1 MPQDAP
7 KATLPFPRGTTLVV
21 LVVISLMLHVG
32 ASRAS
37 TPTPVTDRPNIVVI
51 LLDDLDWAVF
61 DAAIGNLP
69 AVQNLQARG
78 TTFDQYYVTTPL
90 CCPSRSSLLRG
101 QYAHNH
107 GVLWNRGEPGGNGG
121 FEAFHRLGRETDT
134 VATALHDAGYR
145 TGLFG
150 KYLNGYPMSMPE
162 TYEPPGWDDWAVH
175 TASERDA
182 FYIDYDL
189 NVNGT
194 IVSYGSAPEDYST
207 DVLRDFGAA
216 FIRSTPVEQPLF
228 LVLAPYAPHAPSM
241 PAVRHVD
248 VAANAE
254 FRRAP
259 SFNESD
265 VSDKPEWVRKLPP
278 IDAAITAEIDADVA
292 NRVASLMAIDD
303 MVAEVS
309 AALEE
314 SGRGESTYIV
324 FLSDNGFH
332 FGEHRVPFGKVTPYG
347 ESTRVPMIVVGPGVP
362 AGSHNSA
369 IVANI
374 DLFPTFLGWAGVTSL
389 PEFVDGRDVA
399 GVINL
404 TEDPTRQRIL
414 LEQFEDVANRAPRAV
429 KPPKPGKKLKDRTP
443 TPTTTTSLS
452 QAILPPFRAVRD
464 ATSLFVVYE
473 TGELEYYDLVSDPYA
488 MNNLATQ
495 LDPVFITAQL
505 ALVDSLA
512 TCAGASCR
520 ELEDGENASPQVGQ

>member
-7 KATLPFPRGTTLVV
+7 KAKLQFSRGTALAALVV
-21 LVVISLMLHVG
+21 LSLLLHVG

-61 DAAIGNLP
+61 DAAINALP

-150 KYLNGYPMSMPE
+150 KYLNGYPMSMPD
-162 TYEPPGWDDWAVH
+162 TYVPPGWDDWAVH

-182 FYIDYDL
+182 FYLDYDL

-194 IVSYGSAPEDYST
+194 VVSYGSAPEDYST

-216 FIRSTPVEQPLF
+216 FIRSTPAEQPLF
-228 LVLAPYAPHAPSM
+228 LMLAPYAPHAPSM
-241 PAVRHVD
+241 SAVRHAD
-248 VAANAE
+248 VVANAE

-265 VSDKPEWVRKLPP
+265 VSDKPEWVRNLPP

-314 SGRGESTYIV
+314 SGRGESTYVV

-374 DLFPTFLGWAGVTSL
+374 DLFPTFLRWAGVTSS

-414 LEQFEDVANRAPRAV
+414 LEQFEDVANRASRAA
-429 KPPKPGKKLKDRTP
+429 KPSKPEKKPKVRTP
-443 TPTTTTSLS
+443 TPTTTASLS
-452 QAILPPFRAVRD
+452 QAILPPFRALRD
-464 ATSLFVVYE
+464 ASSLFVVYE

-488 MNNLATQ
+488 MNNLAGAM
-495 LDPVFITAQL
+495 DPGFINGHL
-505 ALVDSLA
+505 APADALGKCVGETCRALEDAEFSSSLA
-512 TCAGASCR
+512 
-520 ELEDGENASPQVGQ
+520 EP